1 MAVQEQALK
10 QGYAILE
17 ARHRRKNG
25 TTFPVSIELIVV
37 KDETGKVLYIIFNIW
52 DLTQQKEMQENL
64 LLKEFALNKIS
75 EAVFLIDANA
85 KFHYVNESACTNL
98 QYSEEELLHMKV
110 FDIDPNVSPQ
120 GWSKLWGEMQRKKTM
135 SLETSHTRKD
145 GAIFPVEINSNY
157 FEYRNIGYNL
167 ATVRDI
173 SERLEVAKRKE
184 DEKMRLFFERQIV
197 GMAITS
203 PKEGWIQ
210 TNNKLC
216 EILGYNHEELSSIS
230 WVEMTHPEDRER
242 DLELFN
248 KIFSG
253 EIDDYTLEKRAIR
266 KNQEI
271 IYINLAVSCVRHED
285 GSVDYILALIE
296 DITQRK
302 EMENTLRESKAF
314 QDTLLQGIA
323 DANILM
329 SIISEGKFIYTN
341 NIAKV
346 KRLGFDDTIFSEG
359 RDFIDI
365 IHPEDKA
372 KVYEMHKRR
381 LAGENVP
388 TTYEIGVVKSDGSKV
403 EHEVSVVTIP
413 NTNPVQTM
421 TLSKDISERK
431 QMEEELRNSEALYR
445 KSSNLLHSVMES
457 SAEVT
462 IFALDKE
469 YKYLTFNELHHNFYK
484 NKYGIDVAKGKS
496 FIELIPDKDFAKEAQ
511 NSWDRALSG
520 ESFSIV
526 SEEGLVVNGVEKI
539 EYWNNYVSPI
549 FNDTKEITGLTCF
562 SINITKRREIEKK
575 LAESHSFL
583 NHLVDSIPD
592 PIFVK
597 DREHRWIILN
607 KANCELTGLPKEY
620 LIGKSDY
627 DIFPKE
633 EADIFWEK
641 DEVVFN
647 SKKVNINEE
656 FFTSSDGVVHCIETV
671 KSMFVASDGKEYLVG
686 TIRDI
691 TKRKNAEDAVRA
703 LNETLEKRVEERTF
717 ELKKA
722 LDFNKGIINAIPD
735 LMFEMS
741 LDGTYL
747 NIWAKNEQLLAAQ
760 KEILLGNKISDIL
773 SKEASTVAMEAIK
786 EADEKGLSFGKTL
799 KIDLPDGIH
808 WFELSSS
815 KKADGN
821 IIFISRDITERK
833 VAQMKMEEEKQKFSK
848 LFMSSPA
855 AVSVT
860 SIDRGVYLEVNE
872 SFLYFTKYTREEV
885 VGKSSADLQLFANP
899 DERAEFFRRVLED
912 GIVRGYEFQ
921 YRAKDGTTGY
931 GVAYATLLTIQGER
945 CILAHSYDINAT
957 KQLELL
963 NTAINN
969 TSEAVYITD
978 DAFSI
983 IYVNDGACKMLGFTK
998 EELTSMKVYEID
1010 ALCSLESLSALQ
1022 QEKQLKK
1029 NIVFETEHRM
1039 KNGNIIDVEIT
1050 GSYFR
1055 FHNKTVFL
1063 SVANDITQK
1072 IKYKRQIE
1080 ELNRTLEAKV
1090 VERTKE
1096 LQKALEFNSSII
1108 QAIPD
1113 MLFEISKEG
1122 VYLNIW
1128 ARDIKLLAVQ
1138 KETLLG
1144 KNLKDI
1150 LPPEALEISLKT
1162 MKEVDM
1168 FGSSLGNT
1176 YKLNLPDG
1184 EHWFELHTTKKEP
1197 EGSYLALVRDVT
1209 ERTKAQKTL
1218 LELNKILEEKVQ
1230 EGLKKPTTTLL

>member
-1 MAVQEQALK
+1 
-10 QGYAILE
+10 
-17 ARHRRKNG
+17 
-25 TTFPVSIELIVV
+25 
-37 KDETGKVLYIIFNIW
+37 
-52 DLTQQKEMQENL
+52 
-64 LLKEFALNKIS
+64 
-75 EAVFLIDANA
+75 
-85 KFHYVNESACTNL
+85 
-98 QYSEEELLHMKV
+98 
-110 FDIDPNVSPQ
+110 
-120 GWSKLWGEMQRKKTM
+120 
-135 SLETSHTRKD
+135 
-145 GAIFPVEINSNY
+145 
-157 FEYRNIGYNL
+157 
-167 ATVRDI
+167 
-173 SERLEVAKRKE
+173 
-184 DEKMRLFFERQIV
+184 
-197 GMAITS
+197 
-203 PKEGWIQ
+203 
-210 TNNKLC
+210 
-216 EILGYNHEELSSIS
+216 
-230 WVEMTHPEDRER
+230 
-242 DLELFN
+242 
-248 KIFSG
+248 
-253 EIDDYTLEKRAIR
+253 
-266 KNQEI
+266 
-271 IYINLAVSCVRHED
+271 
-285 GSVDYILALIE
+285 
-296 DITQRK
+296 
-302 EMENTLRESKAF
+302 
-314 QDTLLQGIA
+314 
-323 DANILM
+323 
-329 SIISEGKFIYTN
+329 
-341 NIAKV
+341 
-346 KRLGFDDTIFSEG
+346 
-359 RDFIDI
+359 
-365 IHPEDKA
+365 
-372 KVYEMHKRR
+372 MHKRR

-403 EHEVSVVTIP
+403 EHEVSFVTIP
-413 NTNPVQTM
+413 NTNPVQIM

-496 FIELIPDKDFAKEAQ
+496 FIELVPDKDFAKEAQ

-607 KANCELTGLPKEY
+607 KANCELTGLSKDY

-647 SKKVNINEE
+647 SKKVNTNEE

-691 TKRKNAEDAVRA
+691 TERKNAEDAVKA
-703 LNETLEKRVEERTF
+703 LNETLEKRVADRTS
-717 ELKKA
+717 ELQKA
-722 LDFNKGIINAIPD
+722 LDFNNGIINAIPD
-735 LMFEMS
+735 LMFEV
-741 LDGTYL
+741 DTEGIYL
-747 NIWAKNEQLLAAQ
+747 NVWAKNEELLAAQ
-760 KEILLGNKISDIL
+760 KEILLGKKLSDIL
-773 SKEASTVAMEAIK
+773 STEATIVAMEAIA

-833 VAQMKMEEEKQKFSK
+833 LTEQNLLLKEFALNTISEGIFLIDINSNFHYVNESVCKSLGYSEEELMNIGVVDIDPNISREIWKQHWEDIKKNKTTLILSEHKRKDGTIFPIEVSSNYFEYNGVGYSLAVSRDVTERQKAEREIKEREEKFSK

-1029 NIVFETEHRM
+1029 NIVFETKHRM

-1176 YKLNLPDG
+1176 YKLDLPDG

-1218 LELNKILEEKVQ
+1218 LELNRTLEEKVQ